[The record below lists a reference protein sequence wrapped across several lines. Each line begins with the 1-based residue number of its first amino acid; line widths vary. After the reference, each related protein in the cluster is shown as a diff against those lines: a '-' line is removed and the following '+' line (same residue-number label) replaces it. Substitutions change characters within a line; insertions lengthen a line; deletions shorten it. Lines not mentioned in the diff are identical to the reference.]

1 MGKLTKGGNVDFV
14 EKFLIDNKVYPSTIG
29 FNYFVEAVHFVE
41 KGETNMT
48 EIYKKIAK
56 KYNTNPI
63 KVERDVRTVKNRIGG
78 KVISNFMGN
87 KEVIF
92 TLARYKTLEVLN

>member
-14 EKFLIDNKVYPSTIG
+14 EKILIDNKVYPSTIG
-29 FNYFVEAVHFVE
+29 FNYFVEAVHLAE

-63 KVERDVRTVKNRIGG
+63 KVEKDMRTVKNRIGG

-92 TLARYKTLEVLN
+92 TLARYKTLAVLN